1 MNHRSLS
8 DIFPAYYPLPD
19 EEDIARKCRAHFATA
34 QRVDDLTRWIEHE
47 DCPYMR
53 EAYAEGMYQVIC
65 QGIDEDD
72 IDYTMNAATREDVET
87 TLNRIIRFSRTDQLA
102 EEMCISEQ
110 PIPHSNSPREQHIT
124 AMEKQMA
131 YLTQEVAAIK
141 SQLATPSP
149 SLMWPTY
156 CPNVAEADK
165 YAFENQ
171 VRSICHSG
179 KRDLTQSIKTY
190 LNIKQ
195 KDGIIIRPT
204 QQNTEWEILKQFGYP
219 FNKKTYY
226 NS

>member
-1 MNHRSLS
+1 MSHRSLS

-19 EEDIARKCRAHFATA
+19 EEDIARKCRAHFSTA

-65 QGIDEDD
+65 QGIDENDM
-72 IDYTMNAATREDVET
+72 DYMMSTATREDVEVA
-87 TLNRIIRFSRTDQLA
+87 LNRIIRFSRTDQLA

-141 SQLATPSP
+141 SKLEAPSQP
-149 SLMWPTY
+149 MMWPTY

-171 VRSICHSG
+171 VRTICLS
-179 KRDLTQSIKTY
+179 KKKDLTQQLKTY
-190 LNIKQ
+190 LEMKV
-195 KDGIIIRPT
+195 KDGTIVRPE
-204 QQNTEWEILKQFGYP
+204 QQNTEWEVLKKFNYP
-219 FNKKTYY
+219 FKEKSYY